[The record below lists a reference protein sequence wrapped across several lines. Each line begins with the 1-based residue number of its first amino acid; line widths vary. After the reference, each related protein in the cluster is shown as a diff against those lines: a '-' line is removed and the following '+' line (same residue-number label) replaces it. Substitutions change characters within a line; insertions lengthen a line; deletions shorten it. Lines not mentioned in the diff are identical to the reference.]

1 MQFEKVFVNPELFIV
16 SYVLFLR
23 VLSLHLLADIAPPP
37 HVLFNPV
44 ASKLKFYSGSIGH
57 YLKEINH
64 RVFSNWYGFELNA
77 TAVIVQ
83 AIIRV
88 LYLVSPRRY

>member
-1 MQFEKVFVNPELFIV
+1 MQFEKVFINPGLFIV
-16 SYVLFLR
+16 SYVLFLQ
-23 VLSLHLLADIAPPP
+23 VSSLHLLADIAPLP
-37 HVLFNPV
+37 HFLFNLV

-57 YLKEINH
+57 YLKEINR
-64 RVFSNWYGFELNA
+64 RVFSNWYGFELDA
-77 TAVIVQ
+77 TVVIVQ